1 MKGKKKRAV
10 RARDIERRW
19 IGRRWIVL
27 AYMIMIFGILG
38 STSSALVFFIGDRG
52 FSEAGP
58 ILEKAIVTVDNLTK
72 TFDDLKNFLSNTI
85 VDLDI
90 AVADL
95 EDTVTVTNSTMESLY
110 EFFDSSVSAF
120 NDTSEL
126 LDTIAGNI
134 WLTLFSNETATAANE
149 TALLVREI
157 AENLSATAPLIE
169 TAYDSIY
176 ELTGD
181 VESTFDS
188 FAYQAEIISNSTTTL
203 SNNLQEIRKPLAA
216 FQETLWML
224 RILLYS
230 VVIYLLV
237 IHISLILIGVLL
249 WRILILLQKPI

>member
-38 STSSALVFFIGDRG
+38 STSSALVFFVGNRG
-52 FSEAGP
+52 LTEAGP
-58 ILEKAIVTVDNLTK
+58 ILQNAISTVDNLDK
-72 TFDDLKNFLSNTI
+72 TFVNLTNLLSDTI
-85 VDLDI
+85 VDLEI
-90 AVADL
+90 AAAEL

-110 EFFDSSVSAF
+110 EFFDSSATAF

-126 LDTIAGNI
+126 LETIADNI
-134 WLTLFSNETATAANE
+134 WLTLFSNETAIAADE
-149 TALLVREI
+149 TALLVRKI
-157 AENLSATAPLIE
+157 AENLSVTKSTIE

-176 ELTGD
+176 ELTED
-181 VESTFDS
+181 VESTVNS
-188 FAYQAEIISNSTTTL
+188 FTNNTQTIL
-203 SNNLQEIRKPLAA
+203 SNTKKLSENLREIRPTLTA
-216 FQETLWML
+216 FQDTLWML
-224 RILLYS
+224 RIGLYS